1 MNYVLMTV
9 QQLRL
14 LDTDELVEL
23 QLEIEEEVD
32 NLNYSREFDMVVEFS
47 ETYITICAE
56 IKAYNHYLEDIAS
69 ILEEKGNPF

>member
-1 MNYVLMTV
+1 MTV

-14 LDTDELVEL
+14 LNKEELVEL
-23 QLEIEEEVD
+23 QLEVEEEVD

-69 ILEEKGNPF
+69 VLEEKG